1 MPVVRVQDARLE
13 AAAHE
18 FDPMEPDLALHEGRR
33 VVQPRPD
40 APDGMP
46 HEKRAPE
53 GVLDKAL
60 RAPAGIAAASPTKW
74 VAAQKAYL
82 ILQYGI
88 FSKMSARNSRTRPRF
103 RFRS

>member
-1 MPVVRVQDARLE
+1 VVRVQDARLE

-18 FDPMEPDLALHEGRR
+18 LDPMGPDLALHEGRR

-60 RAPAGIAAASPTKW
+60 RAPAGIGAAPASPTKW

-82 ILQYGI
+82 IPQYGI